1 MFNDKFLLTQL
12 VLEEKK
18 TETRRNQTLTL
29 HKKKGKGGNWV
40 EIFPTKI
47 YLEEGKWK
55 VEYDNLVFSLPK
67 ANYPKYE
74 IGEEVAIA
82 QSYCDCGG
90 LNEDGVPRWDVISK
104 TVGAT
109 NAGWNNKM
117 FVRPELMPHR
127 VRITDVRAERLQD
140 ISEADCLAEGIIKGT
155 VGFNNTHL
163 MDAYYVPSLPLE
175 PYCTA
180 REAYA
185 ELIDRISGEGTWV
198 RNPWVWAYSFELING
213 ELRNL

>member
-18 TETRRNQTLTL
+18 TETRRNQTLSL

-82 QSYCDCGG
+82 QSYRDCGG

-109 NAGWNNKM
+109 NAGWKYPSARARRRNETIGTE
-117 FVRPELMPHR
+117 RPEDF
-127 VRITDVRAERLQD
+127 IF
-140 ISEADCLAEGIIKGT
+140 SKKII
-155 VGFNNTHL
+155 V
-163 MDAYYVPSLPLE
+163 
-175 PYCTA
+175 
-180 REAYA
+180 
-185 ELIDRISGEGTWV
+185 
-198 RNPWVWAYSFELING
+198 
-213 ELRNL
+213 